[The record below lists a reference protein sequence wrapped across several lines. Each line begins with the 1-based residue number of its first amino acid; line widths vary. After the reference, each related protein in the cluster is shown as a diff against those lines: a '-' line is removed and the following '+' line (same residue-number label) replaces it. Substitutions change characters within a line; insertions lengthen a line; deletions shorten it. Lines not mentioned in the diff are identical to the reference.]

1 MSIPKGEAI
10 RDKTALDPQNQASRA
25 YVYLISLVA
34 AVGGLLFGYDLS
46 IISGAVIFLEKEF
59 SLTAMQLGLAM
70 GSASLGCIPGPLV
83 AGWISDRIGRKRS
96 LVVAALLFG
105 VGAVGSAFSHDVT
118 HFSAYRIVGGVGVGM
133 ASVVSPMYI
142 AEVAPA
148 RLRGRLVSLYQLAIV
163 IGSTSSIVVSY
174 FFSFSGNWRGMFL
187 SMLAPIVVLLVGL
200 LFVPESPRWL
210 VEDGRDQEAY
220 EILARVDGPPNADSE
235 MKEIKAA
242 ISAESGT
249 ILELFQPGIRIALLI
264 AVALGIFQQ
273 WTGVSPITFYAPII
287 FQKAGFRLASDALL
301 QTIVFNICNL
311 VCTVTALLI
320 VDRVGRRPLL
330 LMGTAGMVLGQLLL
344 GTFFWFDLTGIYV
357 VFALFLCVGTYAM
370 SLAPMTWLIMSEI
383 FPTRLRAK
391 GQAAG
396 SLAVWVATYSST
408 QFMAPTMRYMEQ
420 HFGSVAGMF
429 WVYSVACVLALLFGW
444 RFVPETKGRSLEEIG
459 RSWHSQ
465 TSATV

>member
-1 MSIPKGEAI
+1 MSISKGEAI
-10 RDKTALDPQNQASRA
+10 REKIPLDSQNQASRT
-25 YVYLISLVA
+25 YVYFISLVA

-83 AGWISDRIGRKRS
+83 AGWVSDRIGRKRS

-105 VGAVGSAFSHDVT
+105 VGAVGSALSHNVT

-210 VEDGRDQEAY
+210 VQNERNQEAY
-220 EILARVDGPPNADSE
+220 EILARVDGPPNADS
-235 MKEIKAA
+235 
-242 ISAESGT
+242 
-249 ILELFQPGIRIALLI
+249 R
-264 AVALGIFQQ
+264 
-273 WTGVSPITFYAPII
+273 
-287 FQKAGFRLASDALL
+287 
-301 QTIVFNICNL
+301 
-311 VCTVTALLI
+311 
-320 VDRVGRRPLL
+320 
-330 LMGTAGMVLGQLLL
+330 
-344 GTFFWFDLTGIYV
+344 
-357 VFALFLCVGTYAM
+357 
-370 SLAPMTWLIMSEI
+370 
-383 FPTRLRAK
+383 
-391 GQAAG
+391 
-396 SLAVWVATYSST
+396 
-408 QFMAPTMRYMEQ
+408 
-420 HFGSVAGMF
+420 
-429 WVYSVACVLALLFGW
+429 
-444 RFVPETKGRSLEEIG
+444 
-459 RSWHSQ
+459 
-465 TSATV
+465 